1 MCLDR
6 GRDLFRLAYAGFCC
20 GLGLLGNDL
29 LRLAYAALSGVGLLG
44 DDLLLGN
51 ADFYV
56 FSVCLGRDLLR
67 FAYTNL
73 SSLRLLRHLLRL
85 THTDFSWNQVLLNYP
100 LRLSHTRVNRL
111 LILHLLILAVKRL
124 VLLTLLNQP
133 LILGAFQLL
142 PLLFVNAFRLQH
154 LHGILARLERGI
166 LFDGAQFWTWGGEWG
181 GDLLTV

>member
-73 SSLRLLRHLLRL
+73 SSLRLLRHPLRL
-85 THTDFSWNQVLLNYP
+85 THTDFWNQVLLNYP
-100 LRLSHTRVNRL
+100 LRLSHTRFNRL
-111 LILHLLILAVKRL
+111 LILHLRFLAVKRRA
-124 VLLTLLNQP
+124 LLTL

-142 PLLFVNAFRLQH
+142 PLLVHAFRLQQ